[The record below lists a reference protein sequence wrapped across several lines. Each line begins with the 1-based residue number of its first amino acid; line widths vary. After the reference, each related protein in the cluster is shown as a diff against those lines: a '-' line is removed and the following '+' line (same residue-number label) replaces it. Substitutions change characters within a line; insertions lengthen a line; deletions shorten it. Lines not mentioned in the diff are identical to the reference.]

1 MTFKQRLNRFIT
13 AGFEH
18 GDDIFLLRRLVLVTS
33 LLSMIIFLFSFFTI
47 YNLYTGNTETGWLD
61 ISGAITGL
69 TAMYQLQ
76 RHKRLNLAINLVV
89 LLLFSFLLLFAYINQ
104 NHSYGLIWTFFFPV
118 FTVLLKGHRTGTLL
132 VIAFYSVL
140 LPSAFFGIGHW
151 QDGQWDLTSFFRF
164 SLALLVIYYS
174 AYFNELSLQRSYN
187 ELHKTNRREQEAAR
201 QHTEEVMQ
209 LLENKKQLMADIS
222 HDLRQ
227 PLNSIGLFLYGLK
240 QKLQGDNSALQLAEK
255 IGSAHQGLSDMF
267 SALLEISNADAGK
280 IKANAKLTKPS
291 DIVQS
296 VVDELTGSA
305 TGKGIEIHHTSSDV
319 WMITDEILLS
329 RIVRNL
335 LGNAIKYTKQGH
347 IEVTETI
354 NQQRLNIAITDTGI
368 GIPEEELDNIFDEYY
383 QIGNK
388 RRDRNEGVGLGLSI
402 TKRLCDLLGYEIS
415 VTSTE
420 DVGSCF
426 TITLPLTET
435 QAKTTEAE
443 SFSEQPNLNNLH
455 VLVIDDAPD
464 ILAGMR
470 LVLEGWQ
477 CHVNTASSY
486 HQASAAINAKVPDL
500 ILCDY
505 RLQDDM
511 TGPDVLHKLE
521 QQCGKPIP
529 AIIISGEHLAVVEA
543 ELQQMDYPLLSKPVQ
558 PSQLYVAIAGLFH

>member
-1 MTFKQRLNRFIT
+1 MTCKQRLNRFIT

-47 YNLYTGNTETGWLD
+47 YNLYTGNSETGWLD
-61 ISGAITGL
+61 VSGAIVGL

-89 LLLFSFLLLFAYINQ
+89 LLLFSFLLLFAHINQ

-118 FTVLLKGHRTGTLL
+118 FTVLLKGHRTGTVL

-187 ELHKTNRREQEAAR
+187 ELHKTNKREQEAAK

-240 QKLQGDNSALQLAEK
+240 QKLQGDSSALQLAEK

-280 IKANAKLTKPS
+280 IQAHAKLTEPS
-291 DIVQS
+291 EIVQS
-296 VVDELTGSA
+296 VVDELTETA
-305 TGKGIEIHHTSSDV
+305 IEKGLKIHHTGSDV
-319 WMITDEILLS
+319 WVMTDEILLS

-354 NQQRLNIAITDTGI
+354 DQQRLNIAITDTGI
-368 GIPEEELDNIFDEYY
+368 GIPKEELDNIFDEYY
-383 QIGNK
+383 QVGNK

-402 TKRLCDLLGYEIS
+402 TKRLCDLLGYEIT

-420 DVGSCF
+420 GVGSCF
-426 TITLPLTET
+426 TITLPLTEA

-477 CHVNTASSY
+477 CEVDTASDFQ
-486 HQASAAINAKVPDL
+486 QASTAVSTKIPAI

-511 TGPDVLHKLE
+511 TGPDVLCRLE

-543 ELQQMDYPLLSKPVQ
+543 ELQQMDYPLLSKPIQ
-558 PSQLYVAIAGLFH
+558 PEQLYMAIVGLVG